1 MPSEPWPD
9 LSRPFDVV
17 IAGAGPAGGSLAL
30 RLARAGVRVALVDA
44 ARFPRDKLCGEFLSP
59 EAWGTL
65 GDLGLAGAVARSGY
79 QPILRVRLTTPRGR
93 VLDAGFAGPD
103 GLPGIGLGRSV
114 LDDLLVQH
122 ARAAGVV

>member
-30 RLARAGVRVALVDA
+30 RLATAGLRVALVDA

-59 EAWGTL
+59 EAWGAL
-65 GDLGLAGAVARSGY
+65 ADLGLAEAVAGSGY
-79 QPILRVRLTTPRGR
+79 RPIRRVRLTTPSGR
-93 VLDAGFAGPD
+93 VLDAEFPGP
-103 GLPGIGLGRSV
+103 PGIGLGRSV

-122 ARAAGVV
+122 A